1 MADTDDDERMSEL
14 KLSGREKDGE
24 GAPGERAAGVDRRA
38 KEWEAGADL
47 VRPEA
52 LDTADEEEA
61 AAEREAEARQD
72 REELEQDALDE
83 RDLEIDRRRDL
94 SRRDAE
100 VAEALRLART
110 DDLARDNFRSHADA
124 ERRLARQDR
133 SRAAALDAG
142 AAGRDDPRA
151 DADRNKAD
159 RYRASA
165 RIETNR
171 ARYDDVTADSYSA
184 DGQERRLEASEA
196 RRPEQPPAAE
206 AVRNPPPL
214 GPKARKNIK
223 RKKFKDK
230 ELGNFGLGD

>member
-14 KLSGREKDGE
+14 EPAGREEDGE

-47 VRPEA
+47 TRQEA

-61 AAEREAEARQD
+61 AADRETEARQL
-72 REELEQDALDE
+72 REELEHDALEE
-83 RDLEIDRRRDL
+83 RDLEIARRRDM

-100 VAEALRLART
+100 VAEALRLARS
-110 DDLARDNFRSHADA
+110 DDLARDNFRSRADA

-151 DADRNKAD
+151 DADRAKAD

-184 DGQERRLEASEA
+184 DGQERRLQASEA

-206 AVRNPPPL
+206 AVLKPPPHA
-214 GPKARKNIK
+214 PKARKFR
-223 RKKFKDK
+223 RKKPRGK
-230 ELGNFGLGD
+230 ELKDFGLGD

>member
-14 KLSGREKDGE
+14 EPAGREEDGE

-47 VRPEA
+47 TRQEA
-52 LDTADEEEA
+52 LNTADEEEA
-61 AAEREAEARQD
+61 DADRETEARQL
-72 REELEQDALDE
+72 REELEQDALEE
-83 RDLEIDRRRDL
+83 RDLEIARRRDL

-100 VAEALRLART
+100 VAEALRLARS
-110 DDLARDNFRSHADA
+110 DDLARDNFRSRADA

-133 SRAAALDAG
+133 SRATALDAG

-151 DADRNKAD
+151 DADRAKAD

-171 ARYDDVTADSYSA
+171 ARYDDATADSYSA
-184 DGQERRLEASEA
+184 DGQERRLQASEA

-206 AVRNPPPL
+206 AAFKPPRTPV
-214 GPKARKNIK
+214 ARKNVK
-223 RKKFKDK
+223 KKKFKDK